1 MIVIGK
7 KGQIAYRG
15 PPHEVLHLK
24 CIGHHCL
31 TVILRQV
38 EVEKLVDDLLAAE

>member
-15 PPHEVLHLK
+15 PPHEV
-24 CIGHHCL
+24 
-31 TVILRQV
+31 